1 MRILINSQYPNK
13 LLACYKTTPHIQVD
27 DETEEDVNDD
37 EVSQAIARNPAELAM
52 YQEMDREHQ
61 KAQLVCLQLSA
72 ALEC

>member
-1 MRILINSQYPNK
+1 M
-13 LLACYKTTPHIQVD
+13 D

-61 KAQLVCLQLSA
+61 KAQLVCLQIIGL
-72 ALEC
+72 C